1 MSDVK
6 VIELGD
12 IFESL
17 TNNITKVDNLES
29 LFRNLCM
36 EVGEQ
41 NLNVTPTIK
50 KIFGIK
56 YNEWGSDSPE
66 KGELAECLLLDAF
79 TILSGGKDVNGEN
92 LYFTTSVGQRMAQA
106 LGVQGCEVR
115 SPQEAVDRYLVLLG
129 LANPE
134 DLVGV
139 ETEEVAPEEIPEDEE
154 EFEEEEFEEVTGE
167 EENVEEEPPKEEE
180 KPQEEPPKKEE
191 DGKEAE
197 KIPKTEQEKEFEKYY
212 GPSLTGALETLM
224 SRYTDLFASGF
235 ELDKFA
241 GVFSGTD
248 LWSIKNGVA
257 VPYNTAVTQ
266 KVAVYL
272 SNSIFGKETTVPGTD
287 LKVISNERSLNGICR
302 DIMRVYT
309 STKFVNLY
317 FPRKILEIAF
327 GRQLTIRTDSNNYE
341 PSKDGKSWGKYKKTL
356 LEHTKDI
363 LYKAASLYLDY
374 EIKRGMLKPE
384 EKLSPKA
391 LDLLAPYVNYTI
403 DCLSN
408 AIICVD
414 YNQLQ
419 GEIAALK
426 FRFFDKNNAVDN
438 NSFIPMLVNQVFG
451 QSPGVDNFDDIEVTP
466 NNVKT
471 FSHERNHGAN
481 QAIPNFAYKAFLV
494 LKENGIPLTM
504 ETLILGKSPKGTIL
518 RNGSGGIDLGTK
530 VSHYVIAGSRA
541 GKGVMTLNFLGGALA
556 SGRPVF
562 YLDNKPDMAAMF
574 SEIAPGMVVL
584 NGRSLINGDID
595 FKQGLG
601 YWLNIDS
608 KLNKA
613 NIPDYALQALGL
625 PISDSSRSWSAL
637 GDVFYFRAYELIIG
651 FMIYCAFNVYSK
663 QELLD
668 EKTGKKITKWVD
680 TVYGTN
686 GLCLVVDEISNTL
699 TGFMSDLENLACMQ
713 APEKFEDTL
722 YKLIDNNDVE
732 KDKLERIRQKEAE
745 GKSTAGMKKA
755 RPKDGPALKA
765 ELARIG
771 YSEASY
777 YASAFLDA
785 TDRSIKAI
793 GKLANAGFN
802 DRSSLLDV
810 FIIGQNVERKFL
822 SGSQASSL
830 LTGTKYATSSSW
842 KGTTYNKSNVENGID
857 FATTDIFAP
866 MLSVG
871 KTPDGFFGANQGVGN
886 DYFAQK
892 NEKSKAFGRLDT
904 KASNFGYLDDFGE
917 DARSKIK
924 NNVDAASRLKYF
936 KPFLTLNKNSV
947 SYVSQMAKRLTEAG
961 VPYEMVVADNPELD
975 ANGNPTGTLSRYVG
989 FDEYLKLIDEGNVAQ
1004 KTANYS
1010 GEILNNYVQNVLGY
1024 SGTWFDLVTD
1034 LRFEAIISVENIGQK
1049 VENFG
1054 SMDAPYMSRYKKFL
1068 KLLNESGI
1076 NSDIEDAF
1084 EGGEDFDEADFI
1096 NSGFDMSGA
1105 VDPHKDEVDVF
1116 GEGKK
1121 EVGGLTENNTSEKLE
1136 ELAGKVASGEMEK
1149 EDFMS
1154 VIRSLQNTG
1163 SLKNIDMIPMPD
1175 GSMVSKEDLGI
1186 EDETSSGGYVAPPE
1200 VGVVGSPEYNENF
1213 LIGDTI
1219 TGSGVLPNL
1228 DFSAGGSSESLKS
1241 VVNYITSDILGTF
1254 GGVSRITSFGVESGH
1269 IKVNDVMF
1277 KLRGLTKEQALALPY
1292 DLRYQLS
1299 SGNISGLFDYTQ
1311 LLKMKNLRVL
1321 SLDSNTAYNHV
1332 RVAWNMR
1339 DIDPGDFFKKLK
1351 SLKVLKIDGKV
1362 IDEKSAGTNKGIFRD
1377 ERTADRVAR
1386 AQDSFTNRAFGA
1398 TWGFTRNVAT
1408 NKNLSV
1414 LEKAAGIT
1422 IGAGLTTVAG
1432 AAIAT
1437 KGLVKGVFGGLKGA
1451 VKGVSEALQEGPK

>member
-1 MSDVK
+1 MQKIPKFREKECFFCVEKPLLSHQPVDFFLRKDTKDRAAIGCEVHIRASEEPIDK
-6 VIELGD
+6 AFHLLVSEHLPLWYGRRFRQGEGESGVDFVFGPARILFCDFQQMREHCRGIEAFDTGRD
-12 IFESL
+12 AVYGETSP
-17 TNNITKVDNLES
+17 T
-29 LFRNLCM
+29 
-36 EVGEQ
+36 EVGEREPQ
-41 NLNVTPTIK
+41 
-50 KIFGIK
+50 FG
-56 YNEWGSDSPE
+56 E
-66 KGELAECLLLDAF
+66 
-79 TILSGGKDVNGEN
+79 
-92 LYFTTSVGQRMAQA
+92 
-106 LGVQGCEVR
+106 
-115 SPQEAVDRYLVLLG
+115 
-129 LANPE
+129 
-134 DLVGV
+134 
-139 ETEEVAPEEIPEDEE
+139 
-154 EFEEEEFEEVTGE
+154 
-167 EENVEEEPPKEEE
+167 
-180 KPQEEPPKKEE
+180 
-191 DGKEAE
+191 
-197 KIPKTEQEKEFEKYY
+197 
-212 GPSLTGALETLM
+212 
-224 SRYTDLFASGF
+224 
-235 ELDKFA
+235 
-241 GVFSGTD
+241 
-248 LWSIKNGVA
+248 
-257 VPYNTAVTQ
+257 
-266 KVAVYL
+266 
-272 SNSIFGKETTVPGTD
+272 
-287 LKVISNERSLNGICR
+287 
-302 DIMRVYT
+302 
-309 STKFVNLY
+309 
-317 FPRKILEIAF
+317 
-327 GRQLTIRTDSNNYE
+327 
-341 PSKDGKSWGKYKKTL
+341 
-356 LEHTKDI
+356 
-363 LYKAASLYLDY
+363 
-374 EIKRGMLKPE
+374 
-384 EKLSPKA
+384 
-391 LDLLAPYVNYTI
+391 
-403 DCLSN
+403 
-408 AIICVD
+408 
-414 YNQLQ
+414 
-419 GEIAALK
+419 
-426 FRFFDKNNAVDN
+426 
-438 NSFIPMLVNQVFG
+438 FG
-451 QSPGVDNFDDIEVTP
+451 QDLPHDLTVG
-466 NNVKT
+466 
-471 FSHERNHGAN
+471 ER
-481 QAIPNFAYKAFLV
+481 Q
-494 LKENGIPLTM
+494 
-504 ETLILGKSPKGTIL
+504 
-518 RNGSGGIDLGTK
+518 
-530 VSHYVIAGSRA
+530 
-541 GKGVMTLNFLGGALA
+541 
-556 SGRPVF
+556 
-562 YLDNKPDMAAMF
+562 
-574 SEIAPGMVVL
+574 
-584 NGRSLINGDID
+584 
-595 FKQGLG
+595 
-601 YWLNIDS
+601 
-608 KLNKA
+608 
-613 NIPDYALQALGL
+613 
-625 PISDSSRSWSAL
+625 
-637 GDVFYFRAYELIIG
+637 
-651 FMIYCAFNVYSK
+651 
-663 QELLD
+663 
-668 EKTGKKITKWVD
+668 
-680 TVYGTN
+680 
-686 GLCLVVDEISNTL
+686 
-699 TGFMSDLENLACMQ
+699 
-713 APEKFEDTL
+713 
-722 YKLIDNNDVE
+722 
-732 KDKLERIRQKEAE
+732 
-745 GKSTAGMKKA
+745 
-755 RPKDGPALKA
+755 
-765 ELARIG
+765 
-771 YSEASY
+771 
-777 YASAFLDA
+777 
-785 TDRSIKAI
+785 
-793 GKLANAGFN
+793 
-802 DRSSLLDV
+802 
-810 FIIGQNVERKFL
+810 
-822 SGSQASSL
+822 
-830 LTGTKYATSSSW
+830 
-842 KGTTYNKSNVENGID
+842 
-857 FATTDIFAP
+857 
-866 MLSVG
+866 
-871 KTPDGFFGANQGVGN
+871 
-886 DYFAQK
+886 
-892 NEKSKAFGRLDT
+892 
-904 KASNFGYLDDFGE
+904 LDDFGE

-1068 KLLNESGI
+1068 KLLNDSGI

-1339 DIDPGDFFKKLK
+1339 DIEPGDFFKKLK